1 MRQLAAL
8 PNHRKEEEIG
18 GNGLGTETFGFPTSG
33 PILESTGSVPEN
45 KEAGCATHEYPRP
58 ASLESSICIRSRK
71 GMTFSHTPFQVV
83 HEATI
88 NKEWKN
94 EQVVETEEQKL
105 H

>member
-1 MRQLAAL
+1 MRQLTAL

-18 GNGLGTETFGFPTSG
+18 LGTETFGFPASG
-33 PILESTGSVPEN
+33 PILESTGSVSEN

-58 ASLESSICIRSRK
+58 ASLESSICIHSRK
-71 GMTFSHTPFQVV
+71 RMTFSHTSFQVV

-94 EQVVETEEQKL
+94 EQVVEIEEQKL